1 MVMRVWVLASCG
13 SLLALSA
20 CSAEPTT
27 TAQPSPL
34 DPSDDDLQAADRP
47 SALEHTPGI
56 AVDID
61 RALSRPELRPT
72 RSQRAPI
79 PSPARAQRITLTPEQ
94 LRNRVEQIRSQQI
107 QQGRAAG
114 RTSGMTQA
122 RTVAPPQVSQSDVT
136 DVSLRPG
143 MVPTT
148 TLSITPLTPPPRP
161 ALSPAQSPS
170 VERTSPGPS
179 AVTPTVTQINPE
191 NEVAVYLEEEST
203 QAADLGTPEP
213 ATLASRYPL
222 RSTSHQSYGA
232 RHNRDTVVISAGH
245 SSDEVDNDLGESR
258 SPEVVT
264 DHHHPWVAA
273 EPTTPQA
280 SSQPLFAQTNPQPRA
295 VAEPANLALEPD
307 VEVSPQ
313 AEAVQPDSTQ
323 SDPGQIDATQLES
336 VQIEATQPDLVQLE
350 SIPSESAQ
358 PEASTPD
365 SVQSEA
371 TQVEA
376 TQSESTQPEA
386 VQLESDQAETIQSD
400 VPEAISPD
408 PLSLGE
414 SSLEPWPTVEIGTTE
429 SAHWSALEP
438 ATLAAVPPSPEGP
451 WLADPSAHQPLAIAA
466 PTAMT
471 EPTQPT
477 EPATEMA
484 ALELAPQCQRPTL
497 AKPLPPDTLADSA
510 ILEAKSI
517 PAEPSDGEIA
527 VVDCP

>member
-191 NEVAVYLEEEST
+191 NEVAVYLGEEST
-203 QAADLGTPEP
+203 HAADLGTPEP

-222 RSTSHQSYGA
+222 RFTSHQSYGA
-232 RHNRDTVVISAGH
+232 RHNRDTVVIAAGH

-280 SSQPLFAQTNPQPRA
+280 SSQPFFAQTNTQSRT
-295 VAEPANLALEPD
+295 AESANLALEPD
-307 VEVSPQ
+307 IEALPQVESD
-313 AEAVQPDSTQ
+313 QPDSTQ
-323 SDPGQIDATQLES
+323 SDPGQIEATQLES
-336 VQIEATQPDLVQLE
+336 VQIEATPPDRVQLE
-350 SIPSESAQ
+350 AIQSESAQ

-365 SVQSEA
+365 SVEIET
-371 TQVEA
+371 TQLESA
-376 TQSESTQPEA
+376 QPNSTQPETL
-386 VQLESDQAETIQSD
+386 QGN
-400 VPEAISPD
+400 VPEAISPE

-466 PTAMT
+466 PTAMA

-484 ALELAPQCQRPTL
+484 ALELAPQCQSPSL
-497 AKPLPPDTLADSA
+497 SKPLPPDTLADSA

-517 PAEPSDGEIA
+517 PAEPSAEEIA